1 MEGGKSVS
9 ARYGVIDD
17 YPWRGRKQ
25 ASGEG
30 STTVRV
36 TKGRYT
42 RNADMGNT
50 ALTLDCGANEY
61 LDVTVGANEYLS
73 AVIVRDNL
81 NADPRLSPT
90 SVILKASTT
99 SDNAAV
105 AATLSGQYYGGH
117 VVIGKNTDSVWEQR
131 WKGGD
136 ITDDE
141 DIGDTDDLSWPYRGH
156 AYYSIEKYAFMGT
169 DQVRNFSAGT
179 PSGALTEQDLVFV
192 RVPSLTE
199 TDTKYA
205 TPAEVVA
212 AGGGYTPDNPQ
223 PLPPHDHTDDEEGGT
238 LDHKNLADIGASAN
252 GGTDD
257 HCGDAAAIVGEV
269 RYIHAAGTAT
279 RNAMSGVIGDG
290 SNVQSIA
297 PTARTLDGES
307 DAGNVGWQ
315 ITSEA
320 NSDFNGWTKGALI
333 VAGGVTVKKSVKADV
348 VVTRLLDASQ
358 EVFCSG
364 TADVSATRA
373 AIETSGGIKAG
384 KTIQAGLEGYKCGSS
399 AGITDAG
406 PFILTR
412 SDGTTLNVKLAG
424 GIIVP
429 A

>member
-1 MEGGKSVS
+1 VIKLKDNYKKDDPICLISADWLNTVARWLNSLTVDNNMRTADPYKLTLYGGGGD
-9 ARYGVIDD
+9 AEN
-17 YPWRGRKQ
+17 YPWRGF
-25 ASGEG
+25 AISSG
-30 STTVRV
+30 TIRV

-99 SDNAAV
+99 SDKDAV

-117 VVIGKNTDSVWEQR
+117 VVIGKNTDSVWAQY

-179 PSGALTEQDLVFV
+179 LSGALTEQDLVFV
-192 RVPSLTE
+192 RVPSLSS

-205 TPAEVVA
+205 TPAEVVT

-223 PLPPHDHTDDEEGGT
+223 PLPPHDHTDEEEGGT

-269 RYIHAAGTAT
+269 RYIHAAGTAA
-279 RNAMSGVIGDG
+279 RNSMSGPIGDAQG
-290 SNVQSIA
+290 DQS
-297 PTARTLDGES
+297 
-307 DAGNVGWQ
+307 
-315 ITSEA
+315 
-320 NSDFNGWTKGALI
+320 
-333 VAGGVTVKKSVKADV
+333 
-348 VVTRLLDASQ
+348 LDADRRML
-358 EVFCSG
+358 FDDSG
-364 TADVSATRA
+364 GNENMSWGGSDGPCVPATRA
-373 AIETSGGIKAG
+373 YCHGTAV
-384 KTIQAGLEGYKCGSS
+384 
-399 AGITDAG
+399 GITDSG